1 MCPLEF
7 GIYYLSQHTLAMLT
21 SCAVCGLGS
30 GDSGCGTK
38 QIFTSTCGTI
48 DIQRGPQQDQ
58 NCLWTISVPDGFVI
72 SATFTRFH
80 IAETGDIHYS
90 KITFRKA
97 AIFIAQY
104 GLQLTMGFVVSSIA
118 DVTVNNIA

>member
-1 MCPLEF
+1 
-7 GIYYLSQHTLAMLT
+7 MLT

-48 DIQRGPQQDQ
+48 DIQRGPQEDQ

-80 IAETGDIHYS
+80 IAETGDILYS
-90 KITFRKA
+90 KFTFRE
-97 AIFIAQY
+97 AII
-104 GLQLTMGFVVSSIA
+104 SIA
-118 DVTVNNIA
+118 KYSSPLTHC